1 MQCRV
6 HVCLFFRGGG
16 VGEVVVDGGGGVGAA
31 FKIFCMDTIMLVS
44 FLSFFNLFPSF
55 YVCLFVFVFL
65 LFSFSVFFSV
75 FCCCFVYASRC
86 FDIIMILPLHLF
98 SSFFS
103 PFLGGLF
110 DSFFCVH
117 MNGSYSNNVSCL
129 FAILFGVQIFRQLLF
144 AISFQLSGFCR
155 FFLFLFFSA
164 QVLRRV
170 KPCPTSMSFI
180 VSSPLS

>member
-1 MQCRV
+1 MGAEGWGRHSKYFV
-6 HVCLFFRGGG
+6 WTLLCLFLF
-16 VGEVVVDGGGGVGAA
+16 
-31 FKIFCMDTIMLVS
+31 
-44 FLSFFNLFPSF
+44 FLSLT
-55 YVCLFVFVFL
+55 CFL
-65 LFSFSVFFSV
+65 LFMSVYLFLFSCYFHFPFFFSV
-75 FCCCFVYASRC
+75 FCCFFVYASRC

-117 MNGSYSNNVSCL
+117 MNGSYSNNVSYL